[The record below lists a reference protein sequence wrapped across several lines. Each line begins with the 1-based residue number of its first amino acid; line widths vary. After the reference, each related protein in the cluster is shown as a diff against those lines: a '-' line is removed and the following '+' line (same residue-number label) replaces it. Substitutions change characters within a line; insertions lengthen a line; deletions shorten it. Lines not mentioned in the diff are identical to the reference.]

1 MSFLHNPP
9 KKSIFSF
16 RMSPKK
22 YKPFFL
28 VLFLNSI
35 FILSVIYLS
44 FIYFLVFLSF
54 LLPFCAY
61 FFPPSL
67 SLYSS
72 PSHLSSVFLFLLIF
86 FFSLLSFLLALIYFS
101 FLFLFNYLLLKFTQ
115 LDIFNESGQS
125 FLYTQKKK
133 KKWYGYTLHFLS
145 TPRGYLMS
153 TLGEQEAENHQ
164 KPSSLQILSVFFFC
178 YHPL

>member
-22 YKPFFL
+22 YKPFFLVL

-125 FLYTQKKK
+125 FLYT
-133 KKWYGYTLHFLS
+133 
-145 TPRGYLMS
+145 
-153 TLGEQEAENHQ
+153 
-164 KPSSLQILSVFFFC
+164 
-178 YHPL
+178 